1 MIISTTVSL
10 SKTPAGEHM
19 SSVRIACRD
28 LARPVAGALLYD
40 VTVFIKTA
48 RSIHTHAPS
57 PAFRGPHLEIRS
69 YTIGL

>member
-1 MIISTTVSL
+1 MIVSTTVSL

-19 SSVRIACRD
+19 SSVRIAWD

-69 YTIGL
+69 YTIQL